1 MTVSS
6 SPCSKNNLDALVWLR
21 RLAFAMLTLA
31 SALALPAAAQSTASI
46 RYAELLPADDQYVL
60 NADISLELN
69 PRLEEIVLRGIALHF
84 VAECILTRGRWYW
97 FDETIVERRI
107 GYRLT
112 YHALTQ
118 KYRLAIG
125 ALGQN
130 FDTLG
135 EALRTMTRLR
145 NWSIVDR
152 SRLRG
157 GDSYNVSLRFRLDT
171 EQLPKPFQ
179 VTAIGSRDWNLET
192 DWSRWTFLATSAEH
206 R

>member
-1 MTVSS
+1 MR
-6 SPCSKNNLDALVWLR
+6 ALLLVAAL
-21 RLAFAMLTLA
+21 LLAAFAPLA
-31 SALALPAAAQSTASI
+31 QAQSTASI
-46 RYAELLPADDQYVL
+46 RYAELLPTDDQYIL
-60 NADISLELN
+60 NADISVELN
-69 PRLEEIVLRGIALHF
+69 PRLEEIVLRGIALNF
-84 VAECILTRGRWYW
+84 VAECILTRSRWYW
-97 FDETIVERRI
+97 LDETIVERRV

-118 KYRLAIG
+118 KYRLAVG

-130 FDTLG
+130 FDSLG

-157 GDSYNVSLRFRLDT
+157 GDSYNVALRFRLDT

-179 VTAIGSRDWNLET
+179 VTAIGSRDWSLET
-192 DWSRWTFLATSAEH
+192 DWSRWTFLAAPAEH